1 MQLSVVRVDIGNRQL
16 RFVPNCSTLGASGL
30 LLGEQIMS
38 ENSESAQFIKTMAL
52 QLARMSE
59 QLGLETA
66 AYSLGIAALSI
77 DEDLAKSQRHKRTG

>member
-1 MQLSVVRVDIGNRQL
+1 
-16 RFVPNCSTLGASGL
+16 
-30 LLGEQIMS
+30 MS